1 VSVIASGFV
10 KLLFNSVITACK
22 SAGPNE
28 STNCLVVGFLVGDG
42 DGAGG
47 GLDASSGSFADSV
60 AAGDAGVGD

>member
-10 KLLFNSVITACK
+10 KLLFNSVITASK

-42 DGAGG
+42 AAG
-47 GLDASSGSFADSV
+47 GLDASGGGFADCVGS
-60 AAGDAGVGD
+60 GDAGVGD